1 MLLLLSLWG
10 VGGKCEMA
18 QSKPSPPTNFLT
30 VKPFQ
35 NEMNEPQ
42 AFPEEERPNLPV
54 FTMDYPR
61 IQVPFE
67 FTLWVLLASFAK
79 IGTFE

>member
-1 MLLLLSLWG
+1 MLLLISICC
-10 VGGKCEMA
+10 VGGKCEM
-18 QSKPSPPTNFLT
+18 QESKPSPLTNFLT

-35 NEMNEPQ
+35 NEPQ
-42 AFPEEERPNLPV
+42 AFPEEERPSLPV

-79 IGTFE
+79 IGTFG